1 MVSCAKQLDIITAYF
16 VTQGK
21 RRILALK
28 ILDARQEVEA
38 EAVTVVGQGAA
49 QKRPYDRP
57 CPETQT
63 NYSKCKRLVSQNEI
77 VAGSN
82 YNAFL

>member
-28 ILDARQEVEA
+28 IQVLTLD
-38 EAVTVVGQGAA
+38 
-49 QKRPYDRP
+49 KKLKSRPSLT
-57 CPETQT
+57 CP
-63 NYSKCKRLVSQNEI
+63 I
-77 VAGSN
+77 
-82 YNAFL
+82 